1 MHFNV
6 LGLLAFK
13 FISRWVVGLNEIAA
27 NSPLKHTHM
36 NNMNADNKKLK
47 PIECNDN
54 DVVCFGEN
62 IFKIDKLITAVRKL
76 CNQELVNQ
84 LYNLLSSRQID
95 VEARSYE
102 KWFHKGIDCE
112 ILTLGANH
120 WRKGKM
126 KFKLSVEFYVEEEED
141 NTSSETTAESPLD
154 DIRRKI
160 SEATS

>member
-1 MHFNV
+1 MDTENNHN
-6 LGLLAFK
+6 FK
-13 FISRWVVGLNEIAA
+13 SIQ
-27 NSPLKHTHM
+27 
-36 NNMNADNKKLK
+36 
-47 PIECNDN
+47 CNDN
-54 DVVCFGEN
+54 DVVCFGEDT
-62 IFKIDKLITAVRKL
+62 FKIDRLRTAVNRIS
-76 CNQELVNQ
+76 NQGLVNQ
-84 LYNLLSSRQID
+84 LKNLLNTQRVNIQAAASSI
-95 VEARSYE
+95 
-102 KWFHKGIDCE
+102 WFQEGIDCE